1 MKIFLIMLL
10 AIAPAYS
17 QSSIWVDKLA
27 THCKGKV
34 VAVVNSPLEDQ
45 LTYFFIKDK
54 RCKVVERKLIDRVIK
69 ELEFQHTGYVNP
81 YTAKRIGR
89 FLGADYIVTGT
100 LNEAKLISTE
110 TAEVIAM
117 ESYYL
122 RDETPPNDQSAYEDL
137 RIRRMEEVKRSI
149 RIKDD
154 GSFIWKN
161 KVYRPSEINRAILK
175 YVEGN

>member
-1 MKIFLIMLL
+1 MKVFLIILL
-10 AIAPAYS
+10 ASLPAYS
-17 QSSIWVDKLA
+17 QTSNWVNKLA
-27 THCKGKV
+27 PYCEGEV
-34 VAVVNSPLEDQ
+34 VAVVNTPLEEQ

-117 ESYYL
+117 ESYYV
-122 RDETPPNDQSAYEDL
+122 RDEAVSSDQSAYEDL